1 MSQINFSPNE
11 LIKKGMSGTPT
22 EQKVGKFVMG
32 TILVTLTVGILYYLG
47 QMGLFTGLNQ
57 NVFEPIANIA
67 NSILRIG
74 VYALIGVIAFMFV
87 KAQWRNF
94 GYLNDYLARKAFNGI
109 ITYDPFLIQE
119 KQILSAVHD
128 VEHMMEEKTKIDGK
142 YVELSKKLKN
152 YQLEM
157 QAAGESLNIVKDKL
171 RKETDPKQIQV
182 LQLDA
187 GDCIRKQAACK
198 NYIDNIS
205 PIANDM
211 KFMIDFIAEGYQV
224 LKRRIAGAKQE
235 LMINKDIFESAHA
248 GADALERMKKAMV
261 GDIQLNNDAEKAQL
275 AVMQNIALT
284 VGQMKVSMEIIS
296 DVTRQ
301 ANLEE
306 GGKLAVARKQLEELN
321 LVQVGSNQPATYALP
336 QNTAN
341 FDGTLQLK
349 DLQFDSIKLPD

>member
-32 TILVTLTVGILYYLG
+32 TILATIAIGILYGLG
-47 QMGLFTGLNQ
+47 QTGVFTSLNE
-57 NVFEPIANIA
+57 NVFQPIAAIA
-67 NSILRIG
+67 NAALRIG
-74 VYALIGVIAFMFV
+74 VYSLIGVLAFMFV
-87 KAQWRNF
+87 KAQWRNI
-94 GYLNDYLARKAFNGI
+94 GYINDYLARQVFKGI

-119 KQILSAVHD
+119 KQILSAEHD
-128 VEHMMEEKTKIDGK
+128 VEHMMDEKSKIDGK
-142 YVELSKKLKN
+142 YAELSKKLRN

-157 QAAGESLNIVKDKL
+157 KTAAESLNIVQGKL
-171 RKETDPKQIQV
+171 RVETDPNKIKV

-187 GDCIRKQAACK
+187 GDCVRKQAACK
-198 NYIDNIS
+198 NYIDSIS

-211 KFMIDFIAEGYQV
+211 KFMIDFISEGYQV

-235 LMINKDIFESAHA
+235 LLINKDIFESAHA
-248 GADALERMKKAMV
+248 GAEALERMKKAMV
-261 GDIQLNNDAEKAQL
+261 GDIQLNNDAERAQL
-275 AVMQNIALT
+275 AVMHNIALT

-306 GGKLAVARKQLEELN
+306 GGRLAVARKQLEELN
-321 LVQVGSNQPATYALP
+321 LVQVGSGQQATYALP

-341 FDGTLQLK
+341 FEGTLQLK
-349 DLQFDSIKLPD
+349 DLQYHDMKLPD

>member
-1 MSQINFSPNE
+1 MADINFSPNE

-32 TILVTLTVGILYYLG
+32 TILLTITIGILYQLG
-47 QMGLFTGLNQ
+47 TMGVFTVLNEQ
-57 NVFEPIANIA
+57 VFQQIAGMA
-67 NSILRIG
+67 NETLKIG
-74 VYALIGVIAFMFV
+74 IYALIGFLAFIFV
-87 KAQWRNF
+87 KAQWRNI
-94 GYLNDYLARKAFNGI
+94 GYLNDMLARKAFNGI
-109 ITYDPFLIQE
+109 ITYDPFLLQE
-119 KQILSAVHD
+119 KQILSAEHD

-142 YVELSKKLKN
+142 YTELNNKLKK
-152 YQLEM
+152 YQLDM
-157 QAAGESLNIVKDKL
+157 QAAGESLKIVNTKL
-171 RKETDPKQIQV
+171 RNETDPKKMQL

-187 GDCIRKQAACK
+187 GDCVRKQAACK
-198 NYIDNIS
+198 NYIDSIS

-211 KFMIDFIAEGYQV
+211 KFMIDFISEGYQV

-235 LMINKDIFESAHA
+235 LLINKDIFESAHA

-261 GDIQLNNDAEKAQL
+261 GDIQLNSDAEKAQL

-321 LVQVGSNQPATYALP
+321 LVQVGSGQQQPMYSLP
-336 QNTAN
+336 QQTAN
-341 FDGTLQLK
+341 FENTLQLK
-349 DLQFDSIKLPD
+349 DFQFDAKLPD